1 MSRLASLPTVIGGV
15 RPALARHGFAIVVG
29 FALVGFAIANP
40 SFLSPANLLNIV
52 SGAVIPLIVGLAMT
66 LVVALGAID
75 LSVGVAL
82 DFGSAFAI
90 VALKDYGAPWYVAVL
105 TGIAGGALVG
115 LVNALVVVRL
125 RVSPFLGTLGV
136 FFIGG
141 SLQRI
146 FTNGGGPISFRRLPP
161 EYYDLAVGDIW
172 GIPIRIVIA
181 AALVIAYFLLLER
194 SALGRKIHAIGQQS
208 RAARVAGLPVGAI
221 VAFGFVAAGATTA
234 VGGLIAS
241 ANLRMFTPLAGNA
254 YLMDAIAAVFIG
266 ASLHR
271 DGRPN
276 VPGTLAG
283 VLFLSMVA
291 NGLNLMGLDFNLKDA
306 LSGLIL
312 VVALAFSVIQ
322 HRRRL

>member
-1 MSRLASLPTVIGGV
+1 MSAFVASLPALSRRG
-15 RPALARHGFAIVVG
+15 LARHGFLAIIAVCFVG
-29 FALVGFAIANP
+29 FAVANP
-40 SFLSPANLLNIV
+40 SFVGTANLVNIL
-52 SGAVIPLIVGLAMT
+52 SGAVIPLVVGLGMT

-90 VALKDYGAPWYVAVL
+90 VLLKDYGAPWYLAVL
-105 TGIAGGALVG
+105 AGIAGGALVG
-115 LVNALVVVRL
+115 LANASLIVRL
-125 RVSPFLGTLGV
+125 RIGPFLATLGT

-146 FTNGGGPISFRRLPP
+146 FTHGGGPISYRRLPP
-161 EYYDLAVGDIW
+161 EYYDIAVGEVF
-172 GIPIRIVIA
+172 GIPVRLLIA
-181 AALVIAYFLLLER
+181 ATLLIAYFLLLER
-194 SALGRKIHAIGQQS
+194 STFGKKIHAIGLQN
-208 RAARVAGLPVGAI
+208 RAARVAGLPVGRI
-221 VAFGFVAAGATTA
+221 VAIGFILAGATAA
-234 VGGLIAS
+234 VGGLVAS

-266 ASLHR
+266 ASMHR
-271 DGRPN
+271 DRRPN
-276 VPGTLAG
+276 VLGTLTG

-312 VVALAFSVIQ
+312 VAALALSITQ
-322 HRRRL
+322 HRRRT

>member
-1 MSRLASLPTVIGGV
+1 MSAFIASLPTLGRQG
-15 RPALARHGFAIVVG
+15 LARHGFLAVVAVCFVG
-29 FALVGFAIANP
+29 FAVANP
-40 SFLSPANLLNIV
+40 SFVGGANLVNIL
-52 SGAVIPLIVGLAMT
+52 SGAVIPLIVGLGMT

-75 LSVGVAL
+75 LSVGIAL

-90 VALKDYGAPWYVAVL
+90 VVLKDYGAAWYLAVL
-105 TGIAGGALVG
+105 IGIAGGALIG
-115 LVNALVVVRL
+115 LANAVLIVRL
-125 RVSPFLGTLGV
+125 RISPFLATLGT

-146 FTNGGGPISFRRLPP
+146 FTHGGGPISYRRLPP
-161 EYYDLAVGDIW
+161 EYYDIAVGEVF
-172 GIPIRIVIA
+172 GIPIRILIA
-181 AALVIAYFLLLER
+181 ATLLIAYFLLLER
-194 SALGRKIHAIGQQS
+194 STFGKKIHAIGLQS
-208 RAARVAGLPVGAI
+208 RAARVAGLPVGRLVAI
-221 VAFGFVAAGATTA
+221 GFVLAGATAA
-234 VGGLIAS
+234 VGGLVAS

-266 ASLHR
+266 ASMHR

-276 VPGTLAG
+276 VLGTLTG

-312 VVALAFSVIQ
+312 VAALALSIIQ
-322 HRRRL
+322 HRRRT

>member
-1 MSRLASLPTVIGGV
+1 MSRLASLPTVIGGL

-29 FALVGFAIANP
+29 VALVGFAIANP

-105 TGIAGGALVG
+105 TGISGGALVG

-141 SLQRI
+141 QSATHLHQRRRTDI
-146 FTNGGGPISFRRLPP
+146 AFAVCLPNITTSPLAISGGIADPHPDRCRPADRLFPPARAFGVGGG
-161 EYYDLAVGDIW
+161 
-172 GIPIRIVIA
+172 
-181 AALVIAYFLLLER
+181 R
-194 SALGRKIHAIGQQS
+194 SMPSAS
-208 RAARVAGLPVGAI
+208 RAARPGSPGLPVGAI
-221 VAFGFVAAGATTA
+221 VAFGFVAAGCPP
-234 VGGLIAS
+234 L
-241 ANLRMFTPLAGNA
+241 PLA
-254 YLMDAIAAVFIG
+254 D
-266 ASLHR
+266 
-271 DGRPN
+271 
-276 VPGTLAG
+276 
-283 VLFLSMVA
+283 
-291 NGLNLMGLDFNLKDA
+291 
-306 LSGLIL
+306 
-312 VVALAFSVIQ
+312 
-322 HRRRL
+322 